1 MIFLVFSYE
10 RDASAMSKAKN
21 LKAGE
26 MSKIHFLVSSRSL
39 CFRGIYDFIS

>member
-1 MIFLVFSYE
+1 MHFNSYE
-10 RDASAMSKAKN
+10 QDVPPMSKAQN